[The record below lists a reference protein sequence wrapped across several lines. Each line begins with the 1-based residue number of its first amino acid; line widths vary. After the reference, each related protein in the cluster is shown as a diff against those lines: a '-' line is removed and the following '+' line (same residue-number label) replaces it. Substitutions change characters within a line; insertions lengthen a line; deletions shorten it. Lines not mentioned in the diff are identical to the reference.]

1 MPCSNAKG
9 EVSLQGRATRGF
21 SVDARMLAE
30 PSRIRKQ
37 PAGAAGL
44 SPLPGSCQSP
54 RDRQKGTQMPI
65 TTCIFDAYGTLFD
78 VAAAA
83 RAAASEPGRES
94 FARHWPAIAEKWRL
108 KQLQYTWLRAVMG
121 EHVGFWQ
128 VTQDGLD
135 WALEAEGLSGD
146 ADLRE
151 RLLQLYWE
159 LEAYPEVPAMLAALK
174 EAGKDTA
181 ILSNGAPDM
190 LDGAVKSAGI
200 GALLDDVLSVES
212 VGIFKPAR
220 VVYDLVGQRFGC
232 APEEV
237 LFVSSNGWDACA
249 AAGYGFNTVWVNRAS
264 DPVDRLPAAPDRQL
278 TDLSGIPA
286 LARG

>member
-1 MPCSNAKG
+1 
-9 EVSLQGRATRGF
+9 
-21 SVDARMLAE
+21 
-30 PSRIRKQ
+30 
-37 PAGAAGL
+37 
-44 SPLPGSCQSP
+44 
-54 RDRQKGTQMPI
+54 MPI

-83 RAAASEPGRES
+83 RSAASEPGREI

-135 WALEAEGLSGD
+135 WALEAEGLGDD

-159 LEAYPEVPAMLAALK
+159 LEAYPEVPTMLAALK

-249 AAGYGFNTVWVNRAS
+249 AAGYGFNTVWVNRAG

-278 TDLSGIPA
+278 TDLSGIPD
-286 LARG
+286 LARS